1 MSSKLDDSDD
11 SSSEDDV
18 DRTSDGK
25 KSIVSKRKHPKN
37 TKKIPD
43 NDRQIKKRKGNKE
56 KSENLDFNA
65 KPANSIVSTKSDVK
79 VDRRLVLLEKK
90 VRWQHLVKMN

>member
-1 MSSKLDDSDD
+1 MSSKLDESDD
-11 SSSEDDV
+11 SSSEDDAV
-18 DRTSDGK
+18 VTL
-25 KSIVSKRKHPKN
+25 KRKLSKKA
-37 TKKIPD
+37 KKIPD

-56 KSENLDFNA
+56 KSENLDLNA